1 VLGGGKRLYDAPEKG
16 FSGLPM
22 FKELLVAFVIVAVC
36 LLLHVGAIVSLAD
49 WMLDRRDRRKEEMG
63 TFGYIVLLLIAF
75 SVILILHMVEIGIFA
90 GFYYLR
96 SLFSDFETA
105 LYFSIT
111 SYTTIGFGD
120 VVLPRAWRL
129 FGGIEGITG
138 VLLCGLS
145 TAFVFAIINA
155 MFQVRVQRRTNAG

>member
-1 VLGGGKRLYDAPEKG
+1 ML
-16 FSGLPM
+16 
-22 FKELLVAFVIVAVC
+22 KELLVAFGIVAAC
-36 LLLHVGAIVSLAD
+36 LLLHVVSIVLLAD
-49 WMLDRRDRRKEEMG
+49 WLLDRRERSKEQMG
-63 TFGYIVLLLIAF
+63 MFGYMLLLMVSF
-75 SVILILHMVEIGIFA
+75 SVIIVLHMVEIGIWA
-90 GFYYLR
+90 IFYYVN
-96 SLFSDFETA
+96 SLFQDFETA

-129 FGGIEGITG
+129 LGGIEGVTG

-155 MFQVRVQRRTNAG
+155 MFQMRVQRRTNSK

>member
-1 VLGGGKRLYDAPEKG
+1 ML
-16 FSGLPM
+16 
-22 FKELLVAFVIVAVC
+22 KELLVAFGIVAVC

-49 WMLDRRDRRKEEMG
+49 WKLDQRDRRTEQDKEDMG
-63 TFGYIVLLLIAF
+63 TFGYMLLLLVAF
-75 SVILILHMVEIGIFA
+75 SMIIILHMVEIGVWA
-90 GFYYLR
+90 LFYYLR
-96 SLFSDFETA
+96 SLFQDFETA

-129 FGGIEGITG
+129 LGGIEGVTG

-145 TAFVFAIINA
+145 TAFVFAIVNA
-155 MFQVRVQRRTNAG
+155 MFQARLQRKQPTQGS

>member
-1 VLGGGKRLYDAPEKG
+1 
-16 FSGLPM
+16 M
-22 FKELLVAFVIVAVC
+22 FKELLVAFGIVAVC
-36 LLLHVGAIVSLAD
+36 LLLHVVSIVLLAD
-49 WMLDRRDRRKEEMG
+49 WMLDRRDKSKEQMG
-63 TFGYIVLLLIAF
+63 MLSYMILLLAAF
-75 SVILILHMVEIGIFA
+75 TVIIILHMVEIGIWA
-90 GFYYLR
+90 GFYYAN
-96 SLFSDFETA
+96 SLFQDLETA

-129 FGGIEGITG
+129 LGGIEGVTG

-155 MFQVRVQRRTNAG
+155 MFQMRVQRRTNSQ

>member
-1 VLGGGKRLYDAPEKG
+1 MLR
-16 FSGLPM
+16 
-22 FKELLVAFVIVAVC
+22 ELIVAFAIVAVC
-36 LLLHVGAIVSLAD
+36 LLLHVGCIVSLAD
-49 WMLDRRDRRKEEMG
+49 WMLDRRDRRKKEMR
-63 TFGYIVLLLIAF
+63 TSGYMILLLVAF
-75 SVILILHMVEIGIFA
+75 SVIIVLHMVEIGIWA
-90 GFYYLR
+90 ILYYER

-120 VVLPRAWRL
+120 VVLPHNWRL
-129 FGGIEGITG
+129 LGGVEGVTG

-155 MFQVRVQRRTNAG
+155 MFQMRVQRRTNSQ

>member
-1 VLGGGKRLYDAPEKG
+1 
-16 FSGLPM
+16 M
-22 FKELLVAFVIVAVC
+22 FKELFVAFGIVAVC
-36 LLLHVGAIVSLAD
+36 LLLHVVSIVLLAD
-49 WMLDRRDRRKEEMG
+49 WMLDRRDKSKEQMG
-63 TFGYIVLLLIAF
+63 MLSYLILLLAAF
-75 SVILILHMVEIGIFA
+75 TVIIILHMVEIGIWA
-90 GFYYLR
+90 GFYYAN
-96 SLFSDFETA
+96 SLFQDLETA

-129 FGGIEGITG
+129 LGGIEGVTG

-155 MFQVRVQRRTNAG
+155 MFQMRVQRRTNSQ

>member
-1 VLGGGKRLYDAPEKG
+1 ML
-16 FSGLPM
+16 
-22 FKELLVAFVIVAVC
+22 KELLVAFAIVAVC
-36 LLLHVGAIVSLAD
+36 LLLHVACIVSLAD
-49 WMLDRRDRRKEEMG
+49 WMLDQREKSKEEMG
-63 TFGYIVLLLIAF
+63 TLGYMGLLIVAF
-75 SVILILHMVEIGIFA
+75 SVIIILHMIEIGIWA
-90 GFYYLR
+90 AFYYVR
-96 SLFSDFETA
+96 SLFGDFETS

-129 FGGIEGITG
+129 LGGIEGVTG

-155 MFQVRVQRRTNAG
+155 MFQMRVQRRTNPQ